1 MRDWF
6 QRMFSPSEEPSRDP
20 YLFMHAAVEA
30 ERRRQK
36 YERMRRR
43 LFRKVR
49 AKAGRSKL
57 PKGVLTIAAW
67 TKHEE
72 EKVG

>member
-1 MRDWF
+1 MRTLF
-6 QRMFSPSEEPSRDP
+6 QRLFSPSEEPSRDP

-30 ERRRQK
+30 ERRRAV
-36 YERMRRR
+36 YVAEREA
-43 LFRKVR
+43 LFRRVAER
-49 AKAGRSKL
+49 AAKSKL
-57 PKGVLTIAAW
+57 PKGVLTVASW

>member
-6 QRMFSPSEEPSRDP
+6 SRMFSPSEEPSRDP

-30 ERRRQK
+30 ERRRAEYVK
-36 YERMRRR
+36 EREA
-43 LFRKVR
+43 LFRRVAER
-49 AKAGRSKL
+49 AAKSKL
-57 PKGVLTIAAW
+57 PKGVLVPAQW
-67 TKHEE
+67 QQHE